1 MYIVILNLRYTMQQ
15 IISITQFR
23 NSLSNLAKQIKQT
36 KMPVVVVRDSQPEL
50 VVSSYQA
57 YQEREEELLKN
68 KTLALLNQGQAA
80 FRKYL
85 RKRGIDPEKLSDQQA
100 EEILNEL

>member
-1 MYIVILNLRYTMQQ
+1 MQQ
-15 IISITQFR
+15 IISVTEFR
-23 NSLSNLAKQIKQT
+23 NNLSSLTKQICQT
-36 KMPVVVVRDSQPEL
+36 KMPLVVVRDSQPEL

-68 KTLALLNQGQAA
+68 KALALLNQGQTA

-85 RKRGIDPEKLSDQQA
+85 RKKGLDPAKLTDKQA
-100 EEILNEL
+100 EKILNEL